1 MPCSKQFYSLSFFNV
16 IFAFGNKVVR
26 TSRIPLYRPTIAPWI
41 NPYVPL
47 LYNEQE
53 RVLCFQDW
61 EADVE
66 RLRTLVQS
74 RTRLMVELGSGSG
87 AYLVEYSAR
96 HPDTVCFGIERRYKR
111 AYNTVRRAKERGLD
125 NLNVVFLDAALLTE
139 LFSPASISELVVNF
153 PDPWPK
159 TKQRKNRLIN
169 QSFLDVL
176 ASLLTKGGMFSFKS
190 DHQEYFAE
198 ALELF
203 RSDGRFGLE
212 FVTTDLH
219 NEIFERGSYQE
230 SVVVANIPTEFEML
244 FRSQGLP
251 VCHLLA
257 RSSG

>member
-1 MPCSKQFYSLSFFNV
+1 M
-16 IFAFGNKVVR
+16 R
-26 TSRIPLYRPTIAPWI
+26 TSRLPLFRPTIAPWI

-53 RVLCFQDW
+53 WVLCFQDW
-61 EADVE
+61 DADVA
-66 RLRTLVQS
+66 RLKTLEQS
-74 RTRLMVELGSGSG
+74 RPNLMVELGSGSG
-87 AYLVEYSAR
+87 AYLVEYAAK

-159 TKQRKNRLIN
+159 AKQRKNRLIN

-176 ASLLTKGGMFSFKS
+176 ASHLITGGVFSFKS

-198 ALELF
+198 ALELL
-203 RSDGRFGLE
+203 RSDCRFALE

-219 NEIFERGSYQE
+219 REIFERGSYEE
-230 SVVVANIPTEFEML
+230 SVVAANIPTEFEML

-251 VCHLLA
+251 VCQLLA
-257 RSSG
+257 RRSG